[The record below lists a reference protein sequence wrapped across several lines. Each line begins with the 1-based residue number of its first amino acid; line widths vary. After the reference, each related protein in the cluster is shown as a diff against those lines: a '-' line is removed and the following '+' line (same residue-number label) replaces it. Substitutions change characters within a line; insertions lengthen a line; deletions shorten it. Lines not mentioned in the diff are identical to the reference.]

1 MPNEQ
6 GCHGNQAM
14 KALILFSSSLL
25 YELHLEFVV
34 LLFYNNILPLSHFVG
49 PLFYFGISQN
59 GPL

>member
-1 MPNEQ
+1 
-6 GCHGNQAM
+6 M